1 MAIKCYGTFWYAL
14 CCSWCSVMEG
24 PFNGMKD
31 ELERVV
37 RYALCSVAST
47 GFLQFRAFFPGTYS
61 CLVALCSLNSTCS
74 YAFIYELRTCS
85 WWWQHT
91 VPTAVTCCLLS
102 LIVSLIHAVEQV
114 TETAFLSPM
123 NLAGNAFSRVCLCVC
138 ASVCPV
144 HPQTFESLDQE
155 ILLLVLEYLGQ
166 ILISRSSG

>member
-1 MAIKCYGTFWYAL
+1 M
-14 CCSWCSVMEG
+14 
-24 PFNGMKD
+24 
-31 ELERVV
+31 
-37 RYALCSVAST
+37 
-47 GFLQFRAFFPGTYS
+47 
-61 CLVALCSLNSTCS
+61 
-74 YAFIYELRTCS
+74 
-85 WWWQHT
+85 
-91 VPTAVTCCLLS
+91 PTAVTCCLLS
-102 LIVSLIHAVEQV
+102 LIVSLIHAVEQA